1 MIFIIIIG
9 AFVGL
14 VLVLAFLANPT
25 IGYTVEV
32 GGITMFFFSKKRAEK
47 CVKKMV
53 ELAKD
58 LAVLHAEIEEIKAD
72 ELCEKINARV
82 GLWDECRVE
91 EFEDGVVF
99 PYSDSKSY
107 WVHFDKN
114 GNVDR
119 YDCSSENLE
128 YCLMKG
134 VLYSEKFGSCS
145 VYLFADSD
153 EEALKIASEKRAKYI
168 AEHTGVV

>member
-1 MIFIIIIG
+1 MTHY
-9 AFVGL
+9 
-14 VLVLAFLANPT
+14 VLTSGSYSDYHIV
-25 IGYTVEV
+25 TV
-32 GGITMFFFSKKRAEK
+32 FSNKAE
-47 CVKKMV
+47 
-53 ELAKD
+53 
-58 LAVLHAEIEEIKAD
+58 AD

-91 EFEDGVVF
+91 EFEDGIVV